1 MQVILQI
8 TAGPS
13 VGRKIRVHPD
23 RITQCGKSIK
33 ADVGFP
39 HDEAMSDIHF
49 EISFPDNKGRIRDCG
64 GSGGTLLNGQLVEG
78 SQPLRDLDEITAGRT
93 TVQVKIDQ
101 TLRASP
107 SAVAAAAAAAEVLK
121 HDTALVYCKPL
132 ELSDDARKR
141 MDDQIKVPAYIELLA
156 GAGLLDDAIKVLG
169 YHLKPR
175 VSVWWGWECVRK
187 DAGEQLKPDDL
198 MAFNAAYD
206 WIVNPLDPVRRTAH
220 QCAENA
226 KMQGAG
232 SWIAMAAFWSG
243 DSLMPPN
250 LPKVPPAPTLA
261 GQAVSVALTIAATLV
276 PRAKADAIKR
286 AWIQHGLELSRAAE
300 IEWPKPA
307 RGDGDQAPSRG

>member
-49 EISFPDNKGRIRDCG
+49 EISFPDDKGRIRDCG
-64 GSGGTLLNGQLVEG
+64 GGTLLNGQRVEG
-78 SQPLRDLDEITAGRT
+78 YQPLRDMDEITAGRT
-93 TVQVKIDQ
+93 TVLVKIDQ
-101 TLRASP
+101 TQRSSP
-107 SAVAAAAAAAEVLK
+107 AAVAAAAAAAVELK

-132 ELSDDARKR
+132 ELSEDARKR
-141 MDDQIKVPAYIELLA
+141 MDDKIKVPAYVELLA
-156 GAGLLDDAIKVLG
+156 GAGLLDDAIKVLA

-175 VSVWWGWECVRK
+175 LTVWWGWECVQK
-187 DAGEQLKPDDL
+187 SAGDQLKPDEL
-198 MAFNAAYD
+198 IAFNAAYE
-206 WIVNPLDPVRRTAH
+206 WIANPLDPIRRTAH

-243 DSLMPPN
+243 DSLMPAN
-250 LPKVPPAPTLA
+250 LPKVPPPATLP
-261 GQAVSVALTIAATLV
+261 GQAVSVALTIAGTLV
-276 PRAKADAIKR
+276 PRAKKDEVRR
-286 AWIQHGLELSRAAE
+286 AWLQRGLELSRAAE
-300 IEWPKPA
+300 IAWPKPA